1 MVWHVIRVLVVDD
14 HQAVRAGLVALLRQ
28 EPGFVPMA
36 TAPTAAAAIDVVTSE
51 DVDVAIVDYHLPDA
65 TGIELCHRLPDDVG
79 AVIYTGVALDGVVIA
94 ALVAGARGVVSKA
107 APAEEL
113 FDAVREVA
121 RGRTAHPPVP
131 PHALA
136 AAGRR
141 IGEEDLPIIGMA
153 LDHTTPAEMADAL
166 RIATTELQRR
176 ISRVLDA
183 LQPRPSRH
191 LARPRA

>member
-1 MVWHVIRVLVVDD
+1 VIRVLVVDD
-14 HQAVRAGLVALLRQ
+14 HHAIRAGLVALLRQ
-28 EPGFVPMA
+28 EPGFVPVA
-36 TAPTAAAAIDVVTSE
+36 TAPTAAAAIDVVTGE

-65 TGIELCHRLPDDVG
+65 TGIELCHRLPDDVS
-79 AVIYTGVALDGVVIA
+79 AVIYTGVPLDTVVIA

-113 FDAVREVA
+113 FDAMREVA
-121 RGRTAHPPVP
+121 RGRAAHPPVP
-131 PHALA
+131 PQALA